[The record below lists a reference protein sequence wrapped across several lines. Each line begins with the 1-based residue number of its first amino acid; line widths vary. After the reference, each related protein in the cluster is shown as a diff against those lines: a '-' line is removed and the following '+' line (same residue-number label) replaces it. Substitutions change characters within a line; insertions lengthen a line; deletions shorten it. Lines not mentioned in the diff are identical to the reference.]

1 MNSNTTGNNSYQM
14 NNKKILITG
23 INGFVGRNFLH
34 FLLEK
39 NPNANIYGIDR
50 AFNATEHFTQVEC
63 DLTQK
68 EKTKGV
74 LNEISPDYIFHFAGT
89 AYASSWG
96 TLFAANVKSTLN
108 LLESAREM
116 KYNPRIIIIGSAAEY
131 GIARKM
137 PVDEMA
143 APNPAAPYGA
153 SMSCRTNIA
162 MAFRNMGCDIIV
174 GRVFNTTGP
183 GVSDRTPVG
192 SFARQVVEIEKG
204 LHGPAVLA
212 GNLSSQRDFID
223 IQDVSSAFYSLA
235 LKSKKGG
242 IYNICSGKPHSIET
256 ILEIYKELSSKKFSV
271 IADPDLIRQ
280 NDIAAMYG
288 DNRKIQD
295 ETGWRPEIGLHESLK
310 RTLDHY
316 RRHESLT
323 F

>member
-1 MNSNTTGNNSYQM
+1 MNSNTTGNNFYQM

-23 INGFVGRNFLH
+23 VNGFVGRNFLH

-39 NPNANIYGIDR
+39 RLNSEVYGIDR
-50 AFNATEHFTQVEC
+50 TFNTVESFTPIEC
-63 DLTQK
+63 DLNQRENVK
-68 EKTKGV
+68 VV
-74 LNEISPDYIFHFAGT
+74 LSEISPDYIFHFAGI
-89 AYASSWG
+89 AYASSWD
-96 TLFAANVKSTLN
+96 TLFSANVKSTLN
-108 LLESAREM
+108 LLESAGEM
-116 KYNPRIIIIGSAAEY
+116 TFNPRIVIIGSAAEY
-131 GIARKM
+131 GIAEKM
-137 PVDEMA
+137 PVDEKA
-143 APNPAAPYGA
+143 APNPTSPYGA

-212 GNLSSQRDFID
+212 GNLSPQRDFID

-242 IYNICSGKPHSIET
+242 IYNICSGKPHSIEA

-288 DNRKIQD
+288 DNRKIHV
-295 ETGWRPEIGLHESLK
+295 ETGWKPEISLHESLK
-310 RTLDHY
+310 RTLDYY
-316 RRHESLT
+316 RKVL
-323 F
+323 